1 MSHTHYS
8 KIWIVCGVR
17 ATHHRAVAEGREEE
31 DEMALSMRRIVSIV
45 AVAALMAAMLAA
57 MAVPAFAEIACTW
70 EQDYWTGEQYWV
82 CYDYGY

>member
-1 MSHTHYS
+1 
-8 KIWIVCGVR
+8 
-17 ATHHRAVAEGREEE
+17 
-31 DEMALSMRRIVSIV
+31 MALSMRRIFSVL